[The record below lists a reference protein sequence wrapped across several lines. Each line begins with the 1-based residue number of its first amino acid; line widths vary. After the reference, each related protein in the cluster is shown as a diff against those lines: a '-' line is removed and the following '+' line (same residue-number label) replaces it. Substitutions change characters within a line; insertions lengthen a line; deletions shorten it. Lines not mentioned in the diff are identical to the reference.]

1 MRALLKIM
9 LVLAGLFA
17 STFIIVKLTGAIDL
31 NHIKA
36 WLYQAQT
43 QHPTKIALVIIGLL
57 FADLFIAMPTLSVM
71 ILSGYFLGQQ
81 YGSAASIIG
90 VMLAGVSGYWLSF
103 HFGEKFERL
112 LVKDPVQRKEAHDM
126 FSRHG
131 SVMILLARAM
141 PILPEVS
148 ACMAGASK
156 MPFMRFLAAWSVSSI
171 PYAMIAA
178 YAGSISSLE
187 NPKPAIFAAIGLS
200 FGLWLAW
207 FYYRKSHLKLNN
219 VSKGL

>member
-1 MRALLKIM
+1 MRALIKIM
-9 LVLAGLFA
+9 LVLALIFA
-17 STFIIVKLTGAIDL
+17 STFIILKLSGAIDL
-31 NHIKA
+31 NNIKA

-43 QHPTKIALVIIGLL
+43 QHQGYIALVIVCLL

-71 ILSGYFLGQQ
+71 ILSGYFLGQH
-81 YGSAASIIG
+81 YGSLAAITG
-90 VMLAGVSGYWLSF
+90 VMLAGISGYWLSF
-103 HFGEKFERL
+103 YYGSKFERL
-112 LVKDPVQRKEAHDM
+112 LVKDTAQRQEAHDL

-131 SVMILLARAM
+131 IIMILLARAM

-156 MPFMRFLAAWSVSSI
+156 MPFMRFITAWTISSV

-187 NPKPAIFAAIGLS
+187 NPKPAIFTAIGLS
-200 FGLWLAW
+200 LGLWLAW
-207 FYYRKSHLKLNN
+207 FYYRKNQLSLNKI
-219 VSKGL
+219 SKGL